1 MPAFSV
7 LTNTSAMNAL
17 FKLNQT
23 QKSLDINQSRIN
35 TGFKVGSAKD
45 DAATFVVAQGMRSD
59 VAGFKQVRE
68 NMSLGLST
76 LGTATKAAE
85 QINEELVSI
94 KEKIIQASNQETGR
108 ADIQTAIDRSIQN
121 IQGFTGSATFNG
133 INLIDGLRA
142 QNGEDFEVVSSM
154 NRDSAG
160 ALSLGKISVAYQDLS
175 IEETDRGLGMV
186 KDINVTAGKATETL
200 TSRDDPVSISI
211 DLAQVAASASSAG
224 ESFDLT
230 FVDADG
236 EEQTITFEITSSNT
250 DAGNS
255 DFKLEAAAAAVTGSV
270 TDGGSFAQALS
281 NLMADGGALAGLGF
295 SVSGGGAGSTAVQIN
310 RNDVGGE
317 GQLVGFEVADGN
329 TELDSAN
336 ASTVVNESAGGN
348 VQAEIEFNATTRD
361 GETNATQLKAGDEID
376 LVFNDGTNDHKF
388 TLVVGED
395 NEFATTADGTQ
406 INGSANKYQLSYESA
421 VTKDNGDAVT
431 VSELANRVKEI
442 LLNEGG
448 ANADMN
454 SDIDGASALNGS
466 LSDFTITN
474 NNNKVTIVDTAQG
487 ASDTNSVVGFNMNSS
502 TGGSLDFDFMLEQLN
517 AAEAHLNSVQAQL
530 GSAEKALESQDTY
543 MESLV
548 NAVEDGIGTL
558 VDANMAEESA
568 KFQALQVQQ
577 QLGLQALGIAN
588 SQPQSILSLFG

>member
-68 NMSLGLST
+68 NMALGLST

-142 QNGEDFEVVSSM
+142 QSSEMFEVVSSM

-200 TSRDDPVSISI
+200 VTRDDPVSVSI
-211 DLAQVAASASSAG
+211 NLAQIAATTTSAG

-236 EEQTITFEITSSNT
+236 AEQTITFEVTSDAT
-250 DAGNS
+250 AAGNS
-255 DFKLEAAAAAVTGSV
+255 DFKLLAGTSAVTGSTSV
-270 TDGGSFAQALS
+270 SGSFREALS
-281 NLMADGGALAGLGF
+281 NLMADGGALSGLGF
-295 SVSGGGAGSTAVQIN
+295 SLNSDAAADVVQIN
-310 RNDVGGE
+310 RNNVGGE

-329 TELDSAN
+329 TELDSAA

-348 VQAEIEFNATTRD
+348 VQVEIEFNATTRN
-361 GETNATQLKAGDEID
+361 GETEATQLKAGDEID
-376 LVFNDGTNDHKF
+376 VIFNDGSNDHKF
-388 TLVVGED
+388 TFVVGED
-395 NEFATTADGTQ
+395 NQYATTADGTA
-406 INGSANKYQLSYESA
+406 ITGSANKYQLSYESA
-421 VTKDNGDAVT
+421 VTKDNGSAVT

-442 LLNEGG
+442 LLNEGTTNG
-448 ANADMN
+448 AMN
-454 SDIDGASALNGS
+454 GAIDTALSGT
-466 LSDFTITN
+466 DFTSNFTVTN
-474 NNNKVTIVDTAQG
+474 NNNKVTIVDTNQA
-487 ASDTNSVVGFNMNSS
+487 ASDNDSLVGFNMNSS
-502 TGGSLDFDFMLEQLN
+502 TGGSLDFDFMLEQIN
-517 AAEAHLNSVQAQL
+517 AAEEHLNSVQAQL
-530 GSAEKALESQDTY
+530 GAAEKALESQDTY

>member
-68 NMSLGLST
+68 NMALGLST

-121 IQGFTGSATFNG
+121 IQGFTSSATFNG

-142 QNGEDFEVVSSM
+142 QSGEEFEVVSSM

-160 ALSLGKISVAYQDLS
+160 ALSLGKISVGYQDLS

-200 TSRDDPVSISI
+200 TTRNDPLSVSI

-236 EEQTITFEITSSNT
+236 EEQTITFEVTSSAT
-250 DAGNS
+250 DAANS
-255 DFKLEAAAAAVTGSV
+255 DFKLEAGTSAVTGSV
-270 TDGGSFAQALS
+270 ADTGSFREALS
-281 NLMADGGALAGLGF
+281 NLLADGGALSGLGF
-295 SVSGGGAGSTAVQIN
+295 SIDETATATSVVIN

-329 TELDSAN
+329 TELDSAA

-348 VQAEIEFNATTRD
+348 VQAEIEFNATTRN
-361 GETNATQLKAGDEID
+361 GETQATQLKAGDEID
-376 LVFNDGTNDHKF
+376 LIFNDGTNDHKF

-395 NEFATTADGTQ
+395 NEYATTADGTL
-406 INGSANKYQLSYESA
+406 ITGSANKYQLSYESA

-442 LLNEGG
+442 LLNEGTTAAGMNG
-448 ANADMN
+448 A
-454 SDIDGASALNGS
+454 IGAAVTIG
-466 LSDFTITN
+466 DFTITN
-474 NNNKVTIVDTAQG
+474 NNNKVSIVDTNQA
-487 ASDTNSVVGFNMNSS
+487 AANTESLVGFNMNSS
-502 TGGSLDFDFMLEQLN
+502 TGGSLDFDFMLEQIN
-517 AAEAHLNSVQAQL
+517 AAEEHLNSVQAQL